1 MSDVLVVGGGVVG
14 LFCAYF
20 LRQAGASVA
29 VVERATV
36 GDRRSCSYGNT
47 GFVGTQGAAP
57 MAEPDVLV
65 PHPDRELVSWLRH
78 FRQARNDRDAAET
91 YRVLL
96 DLKKRGLEILR
107 ELCASGG
114 LASTFTADGLLLA
127 YRTQEGFEDACRSV
141 PAAVSLGVPLRILS
155 PEELCVLEPRVEF
168 DIRGAVLNEEG
179 AYVRVPEFLDEL
191 ARLVTGLGVKIY
203 SHADVVGFELAAR
216 TITTVRTD
224 QGDFRAGEV
233 VLAAGAWS
241 AECARRLGIE
251 LALQPV
257 KGYSVT
263 VEAPPDTPRLPVLCA
278 EASIAVAPLGDRLR
292 LAGMLELSGMDTAVP
307 AERVEDIRRAVE
319 SYLPGLKRTT
329 IIETWSGL
337 RPGTP
342 DSRPHLGRVDGF
354 TNLTVACGHGHIG
367 MGLAPF
373 SGKLVAQVVTGQ
385 RSDVD
390 LAPFRVDRFAGS
402 AAR

>member
-114 LASTFTADGLLLA
+114 LASTFTADGLLLV
-127 YRTQEGFEDACRSV
+127 YRTPEGFEDACRSV
-141 PAAVSLGVPLRILS
+141 PAAVSLGVPLR
-155 PEELCVLEPRVEF
+155 
-168 DIRGAVLNEEG
+168 
-179 AYVRVPEFLDEL
+179 
-191 ARLVTGLGVKIY
+191 
-203 SHADVVGFELAAR
+203 
-216 TITTVRTD
+216 
-224 QGDFRAGEV
+224 
-233 VLAAGAWS
+233 
-241 AECARRLGIE
+241 
-251 LALQPV
+251 
-257 KGYSVT
+257 
-263 VEAPPDTPRLPVLCA
+263 
-278 EASIAVAPLGDRLR
+278 
-292 LAGMLELSGMDTAVP
+292 
-307 AERVEDIRRAVE
+307 
-319 SYLPGLKRTT
+319 
-329 IIETWSGL
+329 
-337 RPGTP
+337 
-342 DSRPHLGRVDGF
+342 
-354 TNLTVACGHGHIG
+354 
-367 MGLAPF
+367 
-373 SGKLVAQVVTGQ
+373 
-385 RSDVD
+385 
-390 LAPFRVDRFAGS
+390 
-402 AAR
+402 